1 MEPFVTVV
9 ISTLAL
15 LVSLASALYAKRAAY
30 QAAWSNRVNLHE
42 PRKNV
47 YEGLVLYRHLFGD
60 YDLHPDNDEIQQFYV
75 TVAMPA
81 RLYFSPDLADEIYE
95 IYKLSFTYYQRID
108 AAESGRSHD
117 SKWDSINQFKETVT
131 RSLDRLIP
139 GVIAATELG
148 NT

>member
-15 LVSLASALYAKRAAY
+15 LVSLASALYAKRAAD

-60 YDLHPDNDEIQQFYV
+60 YDLHPNDDEIQRFYV
-75 TVAMPA
+75 AVAMPA
-81 RLYFSPDLADEIYE
+81 RLYFSSDLADEIYE

-108 AAESGRSHD
+108 TAESGGGHD

-139 GVIAATELG
+139 RVIAATELG